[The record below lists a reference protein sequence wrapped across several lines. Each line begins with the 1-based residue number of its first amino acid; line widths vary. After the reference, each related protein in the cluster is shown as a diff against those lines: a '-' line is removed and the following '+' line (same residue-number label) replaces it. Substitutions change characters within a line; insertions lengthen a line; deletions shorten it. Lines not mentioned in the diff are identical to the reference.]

1 MRQAQREVFLRELAM
16 HGIVQRAAL
25 AAADAAGR
33 KVMSARGAARAFYDE
48 RNRDPEFAQ
57 AWDDAVEEA
66 GAAIE
71 SEIHRRGVDGF
82 EEQRIDSSGK
92 IHVYRRFSDP
102 CLLALARARLPAF
115 RKSDVE
121 LTGRMEQVT
130 AEDQK
135 LAAEVRRLATK
146 LSGDSTRPPTVEHL
160 AAAIQ
165 KQAEDQ
171 ADEGAAMLARIAEDA
186 IRGA

>member
-1 MRQAQREVFLRELAM
+1 MRQAQREVFLRELAA
-16 HGIVQRAAL
+16 HGIVRRAAQ
-25 AAADAAGR
+25 AASPDC
-33 KVMSARGAARAFYDE
+33 KTPRGAARAFYDE
-48 RNRDPEFAQ
+48 RERNPEFAAQ
-57 AWDDAVEEA
+57 WDDAVEEA

-82 EEQRIDSSGK
+82 EEQRMSADGK
-92 IHVYRRFSDP
+92 VHIYRRYSDP

-121 LTGRMEQVT
+121 LTGKMEQVT

-135 LAAEVRRLATK
+135 LAAEVRKLATK
-146 LSGDSTRPPTVEHL
+146 LSGDKTKPPTVEHL

-171 ADEGAAMLARIAEDA
+171 ADEGAAMLAKLAEDA
-186 IRGA
+186 IRA